1 MAATIMGILWEIILK
16 AREYMFG
23 QMAEDLMENGVIIRC
38 MVMGSLLGGME
49 GIYICIYLENMM
61 GIMLMIRRKAMGNSF
76 GLMAGN
82 TRGIGRMENKMVGEF
97 IRDLIVVSRKEN
109 GLMGNCLDG

>member
-1 MAATIMGILWEIILK
+1 
-16 AREYMFG
+16 
-23 QMAEDLMENGVIIRC
+23 
-38 MVMGSLLGGME
+38 
-49 GIYICIYLENMM
+49 
-61 GIMLMIRRKAMGNSF
+61 MGNSF